1 MEFVNDINKTYF
13 YNIMNELNKIEESN
27 LLNKTFFS
35 NENIKIIQNSIRFNI
50 YKISN
55 KQYIINNQ
63 NVRELKIIMRSIYLQ
78 YAKNLNNKIKDQI
91 LKLNNRVINYSIPK
105 ILTNIKQHLKYKM
118 DLNKL
123 PLPLLHPKNM
133 SNKGEKSL
141 NTFNIN

>member
-1 MEFVNDINKTYF
+1 
-13 YNIMNELNKIEESN
+13 MNELNKIEESN

-35 NENIKIIQNSIRFNI
+35 NENIQIIQNAIRFNI

-63 NVRELKIIMRSIYLQ
+63 NIRELKIIMRSIYLQ

-105 ILTNIKQHLKYKM
+105 ILTNIKQYLKYKI

-123 PLPLLHPKNM
+123 PIPLLHPKNM